1 MFASLKQYFINK
13 LHGYDIDSVVAIRER
28 WIVQE
33 CDVM

>member
-13 LHGYDIDSVVAIRER
+13 LPVDSVIVIRER